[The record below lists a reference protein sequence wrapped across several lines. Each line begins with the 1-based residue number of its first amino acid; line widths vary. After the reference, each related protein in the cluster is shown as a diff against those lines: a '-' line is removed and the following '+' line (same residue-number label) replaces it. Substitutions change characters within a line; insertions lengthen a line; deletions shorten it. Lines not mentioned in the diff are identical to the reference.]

1 MNQKKTVVIASG
13 VAAVALF
20 ATGCSGSDKYEYGV
34 SGKVQSQ
41 QIDYDCPGENLSMEP
56 VGFGEK
62 TTGGSGGKSSSRSTT
77 SDGDGNGNA
86 GKAKKEP
93 SQKKDESDGGGTGGG
108 SNSGSN
114 KVSKPSKK
122 NKGVKLSK
130 KPDSPQKVKKATK
143 SFDVKP
149 KGCENEYEIFVL
161 DKKGNLYEQDVRK
174 IDYNKCLAAKVPS
187 GEKAKLFPL
196 CTKG

>member
-13 VAAVALF
+13 VVAVALL
-20 ATGCSGSDKYEYGV
+20 TGCSTSDKYEYSV
-34 SGKVQSQ
+34 SGKVHSQ
-41 QIDYDCPGENLSMEP
+41 QVDYDCPGENLSMEP

-62 TTGGSGGKSSSRSTT
+62 GGATGGGSSSSSSGGSRSSSNRSSNNDGGGSGGS
-77 SDGDGNGNA
+77 
-86 GKAKKEP
+86 
-93 SQKKDESDGGGTGGG
+93 GGGSND

-114 KVSKPSKK
+114 KVSKPSKS
-122 NKGVKLSK
+122 NKGVKLDK
-130 KPDSPQKVKKATK
+130 KPDSPQKVKKAKK

-174 IDYNKCLAAKVPS
+174 TDYDKCLSAKVPS